1 MWRTIDFHLRTM
13 RLISSLSP
21 SSSSSPLTLVRT
33 IKNQLHLPSLSPN
46 PYSLPTKALIS
57 RTIIT
62 FTPSSVSASPGFSS
76 RFVFHVVRCISSVSP
91 AQTFEWNE
99 PISCSEVGDG
109 DNGTVDEDTKPYIP
123 VRAYFFSTRF
133 DFYHFF
139 F

>member
-1 MWRTIDFHLRTM
+1 M
-13 RLISSLSP
+13 
-21 SSSSSPLTLVRT
+21 
-33 IKNQLHLPSLSPN
+33 
-46 PYSLPTKALIS
+46 
-57 RTIIT
+57 
-62 FTPSSVSASPGFSS
+62 
-76 RFVFHVVRCISSVSP
+76 SP

-139 F
+139 FFFLNLWCSGYGIGDWCGRLVL